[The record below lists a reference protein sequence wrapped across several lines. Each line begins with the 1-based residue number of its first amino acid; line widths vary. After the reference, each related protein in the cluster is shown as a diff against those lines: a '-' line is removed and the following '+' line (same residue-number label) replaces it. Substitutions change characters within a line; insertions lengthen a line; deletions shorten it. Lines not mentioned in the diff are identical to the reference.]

1 MTTTQRR
8 RHDDNVDDVDDTMTT
23 TRWQLRRRRQQ
34 QQHDNDYNDDDEDDN
49 YTTTTTW
56 RQHDDD
62 DTMTT
67 TMTTMTT
74 QQQQRHDD
82 NYSDDDNNNMT
93 MTTTTMTG
101 TATTQRRRH
110 DDNTMMATRW
120 QLRRRQQQH
129 DNDYNDNDEDG
140 NNCLSPCHYRAKC
153 YINRKT
159 IQCLSNISQHVPIY
173 FQQFPSYSNRKCKKS
188 SFFAYRSPHFC
199 QITLTSCFPLE
210 TPLRLSRNMLHRW
223 KDNSMLAKPLAACT
237 PIYLQQF
244 PSYSNRKCKK
254 SSFLRTPAFI
264 LCFPWGRPWCNHA
277 KCCMDGKRIRCL
289 QIVSQHV
296 PIYLP
301 SYSNRK
307 FKKSPFS
314 RTAAHIFRFPWRR
327 RCDYHAICCMDG
339 KTIQCLPNHSQYV
352 PIYLQ

>member
-1 MTTTQRR
+1 VHLVCQLSIYNSFPVIRTASAKNRR
-8 RHDDNVDDVDDTMTT
+8 FHV
-23 TRWQLRRRRQQ
+23 RQP
-34 QQHDNDYNDDDEDDN
+34 
-49 YTTTTTW
+49 TFLFL
-56 RQHDDD
+56 
-62 DTMTT
+62 M
-67 TMTTMTT
+67 
-74 QQQQRHDD
+74 
-82 NYSDDDNNNMT
+82 
-93 MTTTTMTG
+93 
-101 TATTQRRRH
+101 
-110 DDNTMMATRW
+110 
-120 QLRRRQQQH
+120 
-129 DNDYNDNDEDG
+129 
-140 NNCLSPCHYRAKC
+140 
-153 YINRKT
+153 
-159 IQCLSNISQHVPIY
+159 
-173 FQQFPSYSNRKCKKS
+173 
-188 SFFAYRSPHFC
+188 
-199 QITLTSCFPLE
+199 E
-210 TPLRLSRNMLHRW
+210 TPLRLSRNVLHGW
-223 KDNSMLAKPLAACT
+223 KDNSMLVNPLAACT

-352 PIYLQ
+352 LSIFNIFRVIRCLSQCISPKIAIFTTFLFSLGTPMGQSR